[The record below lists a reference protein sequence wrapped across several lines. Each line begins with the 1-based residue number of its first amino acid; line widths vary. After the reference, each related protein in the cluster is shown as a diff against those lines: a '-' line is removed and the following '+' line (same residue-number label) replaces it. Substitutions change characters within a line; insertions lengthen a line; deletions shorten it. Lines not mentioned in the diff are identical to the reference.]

1 MVYLRFEGV
10 IRDAPDIYLRFE
22 GLIAKY
28 KRYGNRMIPARI
40 RSEYSAYRFWQPLE
54 TQIDVPRLQ
63 NHPLETQIGDVAAK
77 AGRGGCLRLATGQLF
92 LGAVVLSRTTRRVGR
107 IR

>member
-28 KRYGNRMIPARI
+28 KR
-40 RSEYSAYRFWQPLE
+40 
-54 TQIDVPRLQ
+54 
-63 NHPLETQIGDVAAK
+63 
-77 AGRGGCLRLATGQLF
+77 
-92 LGAVVLSRTTRRVGR
+92 
-107 IR
+107 

>member
-10 IRDAPDIYLRFE
+10 IRDAPDIYLRLE

-40 RSEYSAYRFWQPLE
+40 RSKYSAYR
-54 TQIDVPRLQ
+54 V
-63 NHPLETQIGDVAAK
+63 
-77 AGRGGCLRLATGQLF
+77 LATP
-92 LGAVVLSRTTRRVGR
+92 
-107 IR
+107 

>member
-10 IRDAPDIYLRFE
+10 IRDAPDIY
-22 GLIAKY
+22 
-28 KRYGNRMIPARI
+28 
-40 RSEYSAYRFWQPLE
+40 
-54 TQIDVPRLQ
+54 LQ

-77 AGRGGCLRLATGQLF
+77 AGRGGYLRLATGQLF

>member
-28 KRYGNRMIPARI
+28 KRYGNRM
-40 RSEYSAYRFWQPLE
+40 
-54 TQIDVPRLQ
+54 
-63 NHPLETQIGDVAAK
+63 K
-77 AGRGGCLRLATGQLF
+77 
-92 LGAVVLSRTTRRVGR
+92 RR
-107 IR
+107 

>member
-28 KRYGNRMIPARI
+28 NRMIPARI
-40 RSEYSAYRFWQPLE
+40 RSKYSAYR
-54 TQIDVPRLQ
+54 V
-63 NHPLETQIGDVAAK
+63 
-77 AGRGGCLRLATGQLF
+77 LATP
-92 LGAVVLSRTTRRVGR
+92 
-107 IR
+107 

>member
-28 KRYGNRMIPARI
+28 KHYGNRMIPARI
-40 RSEYSAYRFWQPLE
+40 RSKYSAYR
-54 TQIDVPRLQ
+54 V
-63 NHPLETQIGDVAAK
+63 
-77 AGRGGCLRLATGQLF
+77 LATP
-92 LGAVVLSRTTRRVGR
+92 
-107 IR
+107 

>member
-28 KRYGNRMIPARI
+28 KRYGNRKNQVEILCI
-40 RSEYSAYRFWQPLE
+40 SCFGNPL
-54 TQIDVPRLQ
+54 
-63 NHPLETQIGDVAAK
+63 K
-77 AGRGGCLRLATGQLF
+77 
-92 LGAVVLSRTTRRVGR
+92 RR
-107 IR
+107 

>member
-1 MVYLRFEGV
+1 MSRVRSSVDRASVSGTEGRGFESLRAHQQRFHTIGMEPFFVVYLRFEGV

-40 RSEYSAYRFWQPLE
+40 RSEYSAYR
-54 TQIDVPRLQ
+54 V
-63 NHPLETQIGDVAAK
+63 
-77 AGRGGCLRLATGQLF
+77 LATP
-92 LGAVVLSRTTRRVGR
+92 
-107 IR
+107 

>member
-28 KRYGNRMIPARI
+28 KRYGNRMLQQETGRNTPHIV
-40 RSEYSAYRFWQPLE
+40 FWQPLE

>member
-1 MVYLRFEGV
+1 MARVRSSVDRASVSGTEGRGFESLRAHQQRFHTIGMEPFFVVYLRFEGV

-40 RSEYSAYRFWQPLE
+40 RSEYSAYR
-54 TQIDVPRLQ
+54 V
-63 NHPLETQIGDVAAK
+63 
-77 AGRGGCLRLATGQLF
+77 LATP
-92 LGAVVLSRTTRRVGR
+92 
-107 IR
+107 